1 MKRTVSSKVTVCGV
15 KMSEHVVYL
24 AQESC
29 LFQRFRLE
37 SVSGQV
43 SAKRRKRLLHTVL
56 HRIKVILGRLG
67 VQCVL
72 ASQVFHDMI

>member
-43 SAKRRKRLLHTVL
+43 SAKAQEKTFTHSSTSNQSYSGTTGGSMCTCFAG
-56 HRIKVILGRLG
+56 IP
-67 VQCVL
+67 
-72 ASQVFHDMI
+72 